1 MSGADALPGFR
12 RVQRDFAAHLRDPAV
27 NPPPPGIEDRRLA
40 IYRELFFNNVD
51 NFLRGFFPV
60 LHSLYGESDWL
71 AMSRAFFSRHR
82 AESPYFLQIA
92 EEFLAYLEQEHVA
105 RPCDPPYLR
114 ELAHYEWL
122 ELALDVA
129 EEEFP
134 ATGVNPAGDLLAGLP
149 VPSPLAV
156 LAHYHWPVQRISAEN
171 TGVQPEETFLMVY
184 RDRADR
190 VRFLELN
197 AVSSRLFALLLAA
210 AADTAGIPSSGRE
223 LALRI
228 AGELGRGDDPE
239 AVVSGAAQT
248 LRQWRERDIV
258 LGTLA
263 AGDACRGWRRA

>member
-1 MSGADALPGFR
+1 MNASGSGQDFR
-12 RVQRDFAAHLRDPAV
+12 RAQREFAAHLRDPSV
-27 NPPPPGIEDRRLA
+27 NPPPPGVEERRLV

-60 LHSLYGESDWL
+60 LHSLYGEADWL
-71 AMSRAFFSRHR
+71 ALSRGFFSRHR

-92 EEFLAYLEQEHVA
+92 EEFLAYLDKTHVM

-134 ATGVNPAGDLLAGLP
+134 VDGVDAAGDLLAGVP

-156 LAHYHWPVQRISAEN
+156 IAHYHWPVHRVSADNADVAPGECW
-171 TGVQPEETFLMVY
+171 LMVY
-184 RDRADR
+184 RDRGER

-197 AVSSRLFALLLAA
+197 AVSARLFALVLSGDGHA
-210 AADTAGIPSSGRE
+210 SGRA
-223 LALRI
+223 LALQI
-228 AGELGRGDDPE
+228 AGELGHDPAGSAGGGAAVE

-248 LRQWRERDIV
+248 LQHWRERDIV
-258 LGTLA
+258 LGTR
-263 AGDACRGWRRA
+263 AGDACRG